1 MNDRYKDLNYRLS
14 TLLVAYDYAILAE
27 WIEKNIEYQ
36 KKLEKLIQDTREE
49 IQLLL
54 NNK

>member
-1 MNDRYKDLNYRLS
+1 MNEYQELNHKLS
-14 TLLVAYDYAILAE
+14 NLLVAYDYAILADGVE
-27 WIEKNIEYQ
+27 NNIPYQ
-36 KKLEKLIQDTREE
+36 IKLEKLIKETREE

>member
-1 MNDRYKDLNYRLS
+1 MNEYQELNHHLS
-14 TLLVAYDYAILAE
+14 NLLVAYDYAILAE
-27 WIEKNIEYQ
+27 GIEINVPYQ
-36 KKLEKLIQDTREE
+36 EKLEQQIKETREQ

>member
-1 MNDRYKDLNYRLS
+1 MNDKYKDLNYRLS

-27 WIEKNIEYQ
+27 GVEKNIPYQ
-36 KKLEKLIQDTREE
+36 IKLEKLIKETRDE